1 MKKRLAFILLCIIIL
16 AVPIVLVVSCRN
28 KAHLTEGNYAVARTM
43 KATDIISK
51 LALNKASY
59 QYLSANVTATV
70 VRQNSI
76 PIRLTGQLRIK
87 HDSIVWLNL
96 TGPLGIGSARLLV
109 TNDSIYIVSS
119 LDKTCRCGKFDKV
132 LNRYGISADFAFVE
146 NALIG
151 NGTILPVERFVVT
164 DNKVKPS
171 ENRYVVPTETQ
182 KTDMLSVNEVQV
194 SSRFKITQLNANY
207 GKQGEVVLR
216 YSNFSETEVGIM
228 PRHFNIQLNHT
239 ENIKVEME
247 YSKISIN
254 EKKDFP
260 FKIASNYKIKRI
272 K

>member
-1 MKKRLAFILLCIIIL
+1 MKKRIVYILMFIVII

-28 KAHLTEGNYAVARTM
+28 KAHLTEANYAVARTM

-51 LALNKASY
+51 LATNKASY

-76 PIRLTGQLRIK
+76 PIRLTGQLRMR

-132 LNRYGISADFAFVE
+132 LNRYGISADFASVE

-151 NGTILPVERFVVT
+151 NGTILPAERIVVT
-164 DNKVKPS
+164 DDKIKP
-171 ENRYVVPTETQ
+171 NDNHYVVPTGSQ
-182 KTDMLSVNEVQV
+182 NNDMLSVNEVQV
-194 SSRFKITQLNANY
+194 SPRFKITQLNAKY

-216 YSNFSETEVGIM
+216 YSNFSETEIGIM
-228 PRHFNIQLNHT
+228 PRQFNFQLNHT

-247 YSKISIN
+247 YSKITVN

>member
-1 MKKRLAFILLCIIIL
+1 MKKKLFYILAFVALIV
-16 AVPIVLVVSCRN
+16 VPIVLVVSCRN
-28 KAHLTEGNYAVARTM
+28 SSRTVDNHVVARTM

-51 LALNKASY
+51 LSINKASY

-70 VRQNSI
+70 KRQNSV
-76 PIRLTGQLRIK
+76 PIRLTGQLRMK

-109 TNDSIYIVSS
+109 TSDSIYIVSS
-119 LDKTCRCGKFDKV
+119 IDKTCRCGKFDKV
-132 LNRYGISADFAFVE
+132 LNRYGIVADFASVE

-151 NGTILPVERFVVT
+151 NGTILPADRFVVT
-164 DNKVKPS
+164 DNKIKPN
-171 ENRYVVPTETQ
+171 ENHYVVPAESQ
-182 KTDMLSVNEVQV
+182 NNDMLSVNEVQV
-194 SSRFKITQLNANY
+194 SPRFKITQLNANY
-207 GKQGEVVLR
+207 GKDGEVVLR
-216 YSNFSETEVGIM
+216 YSNFSETAIGIM
-228 PRHFNIQLNHT
+228 PRQFNLQLNYT

-247 YSKISIN
+247 YSKITID

>member
-1 MKKRLAFILLCIIIL
+1 MKKKIVYILAVVIVL
-16 AVPIVLVVSCRN
+16 AVPIALVVSCRN
-28 KAHLTEGNYAVARTM
+28 SSRVVDNHAMARTM
-43 KATDIISK
+43 KATDIITK
-51 LALNKASY
+51 LATNKASY

-70 VRQNSI
+70 IRQGSI
-76 PIRLTGQLRIK
+76 PIRLTGQLRMK

-109 TNDSIYIVSS
+109 TNDSVYIVSS
-119 LDKTCRCGKFDKV
+119 FDKTCRCGKFDNV
-132 LNRYGISADFAFVE
+132 LRHYGVAADFASVE

-151 NGTILPVERFVVT
+151 NGTILPAERFVVT
-164 DNKVKPS
+164 DDKIKP
-171 ENRYVVPTETQ
+171 NDNHYVVPTESQ
-182 KTDMLSVNEVQV
+182 NSDMLSINEVQV
-194 SSRFKITQLNANY
+194 SPRFKITQLNAKY

-216 YSNFSETEVGIM
+216 YSNFSETEIGIM
-228 PRHFNIQLNHT
+228 PRQFNLQLNHT

-247 YSKISIN
+247 YSKITVN